1 MWYLLSLATW
11 LQTCNS
17 SIKSRLWYK
26 LIHFHCKRIFD
37 HAFKDP
43 SDHPYLLMFLVLVS
57 PRIKPFSFEEPIFA
71 GQTAQV
77 TCLVSE
83 GDLPLNIS
91 WSVNGLSL
99 TSLPDL
105 GISTSMFGQKTSVLL
120 IDSVGAQHRGN
131 YTCTVYS
138 IPSATIAQFTTQ
150 LNIRGNFSRHFSE
163 QIQTL

>member
-1 MWYLLSLATW
+1 MNLRT
-11 LQTCNS
+11 
-17 SIKSRLWYK
+17 
-26 LIHFHCKRIFD
+26 H
-37 HAFKDP
+37 
-43 SDHPYLLMFLVLVS
+43 SDHPYLLIFLVLVS

-83 GDLPLNIS
+83 GDLPLNIT
-91 WSVNGLSL
+91 WYVNGHSL
-99 TSLPDL
+99 TSLTDL

-138 IPSATIAQFTTQ
+138 IPSATMAQFTTE
-150 LNIRGNFSRHFSE
+150 LNIRGNFSSHF
-163 QIQTL
+163 

>member
-1 MWYLLSLATW
+1 
-11 LQTCNS
+11 
-17 SIKSRLWYK
+17 
-26 LIHFHCKRIFD
+26 
-37 HAFKDP
+37 
-43 SDHPYLLMFLVLVS
+43 MFLVLVS

-83 GDLPLNIS
+83 GDLPLNIT

-138 IPSATIAQFTTQ
+138 IQSATTTQFTTE
-150 LNIRGNFSRHFSE
+150 LNIRGNFSKLF
-163 QIQTL
+163 